1 MKTKLLL
8 SVALLA
14 TMFMVSSVAI
24 SSQKSQARVEPYFS
38 IQIKTNAGNNN
49 REQYG
54 LFIQQDLAKIGIAV
68 ELMYQEWGVFF
79 DDIYSGH
86 HQTFILGWYGGTDPD
101 WRDAE
106 RWNDTHCGI

>member
-1 MKTKLLL
+1 MIIIVPILI
-8 SVALLA
+8 
-14 TMFMVSSVAI
+14 VSSVHVGTEKA
-24 SSQKSQARVEPYFS
+24 QARIEPFFS

-86 HQTFILGWYGGTDPD
+86 HQTF
-101 WRDAE
+101 
-106 RWNDTHCGI
+106 